1 MHGVCY
7 SANTWADSMMTDAK
21 SPEKTGQEATTIT
34 ADVAIV
40 GGGLAGS
47 IATAVLTRA
56 GYRVAL
62 IDKRAVYP
70 EEFRVEK
77 LAGQQVEILR
87 RLGLLD
93 AFAKTACSFDAVLN
107 VRRGKVVDVSRG
119 ASYGLHYAPL
129 VAIARRLIAD
139 PSCLI
144 VDQVLNITASDHLQ
158 QITLA
163 SGNRVEARVA
173 ILATGMAGAIPY
185 ALGIKRRVLVER
197 HSLAFGFTIAP
208 ADGTEFAFPALT
220 SYGERTVDGI
230 DYLSVFPVPGGMR
243 ANLFMF
249 RDPNDPI
256 MREIRREPKSTL
268 LRLMPGLRQ
277 HLGDF
282 KVTDRV
288 QNWVMDLA
296 NVEGHLQPGI
306 VLIGDAFQTS
316 CPAAGTGVSRL
327 LVDVERLCTV
337 YLPEWLKTDG
347 MGTEK
352 ISAFYSDCDKIASDE
367 RAFRMAHFRRALTSG
382 AGMQWDLRRRLHF
395 LRRSLRHHLD
405 SISPGWTTRVKE
417 MLRA

>member
-1 MHGVCY
+1 MTTTEA
-7 SANTWADSMMTDAK
+7 SLTENTGW
-21 SPEKTGQEATTIT
+21 EAEPIV

-47 IATAVLTRA
+47 LAAAVLTRA
-56 GYRVAL
+56 GYRIAL

-70 EEFRVEK
+70 DEFRVEK
-77 LAGQQVEILR
+77 LGGQQVDILR

-93 AFAKTACSFDAVLN
+93 AFASEGSAFDTTLN
-107 VRRGKVVDVSRG
+107 IRRGRIVDVSRTL
-119 ASYGLHYAPL
+119 SYGLHYAPM

-139 PSCLI
+139 PTSLI
-144 VDQVLNITASDHLQ
+144 VDQVLKITSSNNLQ
-158 QITLA
+158 RVTLA
-163 SGNRVEARVA
+163 SGNEVAARLV
-173 ILATGMAGAIPY
+173 ILATGMAGAVPY
-185 ALGIKRRVLVER
+185 SLGVKRRVIVER

-208 ADGTEFAFPALT
+208 ADDAGFAFPALT
-220 SYGERTVDGI
+220 SYGEQTADGI
-230 DYLSVFPVPGGMR
+230 DYLSIFPIPGGGMR

-268 LRLMPGLRQ
+268 LRLIPGLRPY
-277 HLGDF
+277 LGDF

-288 QNWVMDLA
+288 QSWVMDLA
-296 NVEGHLQPGI
+296 KVEGHLQPGV

-337 YLPEWLKTDG
+337 HLPEWLKTDG

-352 ISAFYSDCDKIASDE
+352 ITAFYADRDKVASDE
-367 RAFRMAHFRRALTSG
+367 RAFRAAHFRQALTAD
-382 AGMQWDLRRRLHF
+382 AGVRWDLRRRLHF
-395 LRRSLRHHLD
+395 LRRNLRHRVD
-405 SISPGWTTRVKE
+405 AIRPGWTTRLAG

>member
-1 MHGVCY
+1 MTTTEA
-7 SANTWADSMMTDAK
+7 SLTENTGW
-21 SPEKTGQEATTIT
+21 EAEPIV

-47 IATAVLTRA
+47 LAAAVLTRA
-56 GYRVAL
+56 GYRIAL

-70 EEFRVEK
+70 DEFRVEK
-77 LAGQQVEILR
+77 LGGQQVDILR

-93 AFAKTACSFDAVLN
+93 AFASEGSAFDTTLN
-107 VRRGKVVDVSRG
+107 IRRGRIVDVSRTL
-119 ASYGLHYAPL
+119 SYGLHYAPM

-139 PSCLI
+139 PTSLI
-144 VDQVLNITASDHLQ
+144 VDQVLKITSSNNLQ
-158 QITLA
+158 RVTLA
-163 SGNRVEARVA
+163 SGNEVVARLV
-173 ILATGMAGAIPY
+173 ILATGMAGAVPY
-185 ALGIKRRVLVER
+185 SLGVKRRVIVER

-208 ADGTEFAFPALT
+208 ADDAGFAFPALT
-220 SYGERTVDGI
+220 SYGEQTADGI
-230 DYLSVFPVPGGMR
+230 DYLSIFPIPGGGMR

-268 LRLMPGLRQ
+268 LRLIPGLRPY
-277 HLGDF
+277 LGDF

-288 QNWVMDLA
+288 QSWVMDLA
-296 NVEGHLQPGI
+296 KVEGHLQPGV

-337 YLPEWLKTDG
+337 HLPEWLKTDG

-352 ISAFYSDCDKIASDE
+352 IAAFYADRDKVASDE
-367 RAFRMAHFRRALTSG
+367 RAFRAAHFRQALTAD
-382 AGMQWDLRRRLHF
+382 AGVRWDLRRRLHF
-395 LRRSLRHHLD
+395 LRRNLRHRVD
-405 SISPGWTTRVKE
+405 AIRPGWTTRLAG

>member
-1 MHGVCY
+1 MTTTEA
-7 SANTWADSMMTDAK
+7 SLTENTGW
-21 SPEKTGQEATTIT
+21 EAEPIV

-47 IATAVLTRA
+47 LAAAVLTRA
-56 GYRVAL
+56 GYRIAL

-70 EEFRVEK
+70 DEFRVEK
-77 LAGQQVEILR
+77 LGGQQVDILR

-93 AFAKTACSFDAVLN
+93 AFASEGSAFDTTLN
-107 VRRGKVVDVSRG
+107 IRRGRIVDVSRTL
-119 ASYGLHYAPL
+119 SYGLHYAPM

-139 PSCLI
+139 PTSLI
-144 VDQVLNITASDHLQ
+144 VDQVLKITSSNNLQ
-158 QITLA
+158 RVTLA
-163 SGNRVEARVA
+163 SGNEVVARLV
-173 ILATGMAGAIPY
+173 ILATGMAGAVPY
-185 ALGIKRRVLVER
+185 SLGVKRRVIVER

-208 ADGTEFAFPALT
+208 ADDAGFAFPALT
-220 SYGERTVDGI
+220 SYGEQTADGI
-230 DYLSVFPVPGGMR
+230 DYLSIFPIPGGGMR

-268 LRLMPGLRQ
+268 LRLIPGLRQ
-277 HLGDF
+277 YLGDF

-288 QNWVMDLA
+288 QSWVMDLA
-296 NVEGHLQPGI
+296 KVEGHLQPGV

-337 YLPEWLKTDG
+337 HLPEWLKTDG

-352 ISAFYSDCDKIASDE
+352 IAAFYADRDKVASDE
-367 RAFRMAHFRRALTSG
+367 RAFRAAHFRQALTAD
-382 AGMQWDLRRRLHF
+382 AGVRWDLRRRLHF
-395 LRRSLRHHLD
+395 LRRNLRHRVD
-405 SISPGWTTRVKE
+405 AIQPGWTTRLAG

>member
-1 MHGVCY
+1 MTIN
-7 SANTWADSMMTDAK
+7 ANPTESTSGEAK
-21 SPEKTGQEATTIT
+21 TVV

-47 IATAVLTRA
+47 LAAAVLTRA
-56 GYRVAL
+56 GYRIAL

-77 LAGQQVEILR
+77 LAGQQLDILR

-93 AFAKTACSFDAVLN
+93 AFAQDACSFDTVLN
-107 VRRGKVVDVSRG
+107 IRRGKVVDVSKG
-119 ASYGLHYAPL
+119 LSYGLHYAPI

-139 PSCLI
+139 PSSLI
-144 VDQVLNITASDHLQ
+144 VDQVLNVTPSDGLQ
-158 QITLA
+158 RLTLA
-163 SGNRVEARVA
+163 SGNQVVARLI
-173 ILATGMAGAIPY
+173 ILATGMVGALPHS
-185 ALGIKRRVLVER
+185 LGIKRRVLVER

-208 ADGTEFAFPALT
+208 ATDTEFAFPALT
-220 SYGERTVDGI
+220 SYGERTADGI
-230 DYLSVFPVPGGMR
+230 DYLSIFPVPGGMR

-268 LRLMPGLRQ
+268 LRLMPGLRS

-327 LVDVERLCTV
+327 LVDVERLCTA

-352 ISAFYSDCDKIASDE
+352 ISMFYSDREKIASDE
-367 RAFRMAHFRRALTSG
+367 RAFRMAHFRQALTSD
-382 AGMQWDLRRRLHF
+382 AGMRWDLRRRLHF
-395 LRRSLRHHLD
+395 LRRNLRHRVD
-405 SISPGWTTRVKE
+405 SIRPGWTTRIME
-417 MLRA
+417 MLRSPRLSSSGPGLQG

>member
-1 MHGVCY
+1 MTTE
-7 SANTWADSMMTDAK
+7 ANSTEGAAHEAMT
-21 SPEKTGQEATTIT
+21 IV

-47 IATAVLTRA
+47 LAAAVLTRA
-56 GYRVAL
+56 GYRIAL

-77 LAGQQVEILR
+77 LGGLQVDILR

-93 AFAKTACSFDAVLN
+93 AFAKDACPFDTVLN

-119 ASYGLHYAPL
+119 MSYGLHYAPL

-139 PSCLI
+139 PSSLI
-144 VDQVLNITASDHLQ
+144 VDQVLNITPSGGLQ
-158 QITLA
+158 RLTLA
-163 SGNRVEARVA
+163 SGNRVEARVV

-185 ALGIKRRVLVER
+185 SLGIKRRVLVER

-220 SYGERTVDGI
+220 SYGERTADGI
-230 DYLSVFPVPGGMR
+230 DYLSIFPVPGGMR

-249 RDPNDPI
+249 RDPNDPV
-256 MREIRREPKSTL
+256 MREIRREPKATL
-268 LRLMPGLRQ
+268 LRLMPGLRA

-337 YLPEWLKTDG
+337 YLPEWLKTEG

-352 ISAFYSDCDKIASDE
+352 ISMFYSDRDKVASDE
-367 RAFRMAHFRRALTSG
+367 RAFSMAHFRQALTSG
-382 AGMQWDLRRRLHF
+382 PGVRWDLRRRLHF
-395 LRRSLRHHLD
+395 LWRNLRHRVD
-405 SISPGWTTRVKE
+405 SISPGWTGRIMAT
-417 MLRA
+417 LRA

>member
-1 MHGVCY
+1 
-7 SANTWADSMMTDAK
+7 MMTNAN
-21 SPEKTGQEATTIT
+21 SPTDTGDEATIIT

-70 EEFRVEK
+70 KEFRVEK
-77 LAGQQVEILR
+77 LGGQQIEILE
-87 RLGLLD
+87 RLGLLE
-93 AFAKTACSFDAVLN
+93 AFAKEACSFDTVFN
-107 VRRGKVVDVSRG
+107 FRRGKLVDVSRG
-119 ASYGLHYAPL
+119 MSYGLHYAPL
-129 VAIARRLIAD
+129 VAIARRLIAYP
-139 PSCLI
+139 PSLI
-144 VDQVLNITASDHLQ
+144 VDQVVGITTSEDRQRL
-158 QITLA
+158 TLA
-163 SGNRVEARVA
+163 SGKRVEARVA
-173 ILATGMAGAIPY
+173 ILATGMTGAIPHM
-185 ALGIKRRVLVER
+185 LGIKRRVLVER

-208 ADGTEFAFPALT
+208 ADGAEFAFPALT
-220 SYGERTVDGI
+220 SYGERTDGI
-230 DYLSVFPVPGGMR
+230 DYLSIFPVPGGMR

-282 KVTDRV
+282 RVTDRV

-296 NVEGHLQPGI
+296 NVKGHLQPGI

-337 YLPEWLKTDG
+337 HLPEWLKTDG
-347 MGTEK
+347 MGVEK
-352 ISAFYSDCDKIASDE
+352 ISQFYSDRHKVASDQL
-367 RAFRMAHFRRALTSG
+367 AFRMAHFRRALTSG
-382 AGMQWDLRRRLHF
+382 AGMQWDLLRRVHF
-395 LRRSLRHHLD
+395 LRRNLRHHLD
-405 SISPGWTTRVKE
+405 SISPGWTARR
-417 MLRA
+417 LRA

>member
-1 MHGVCY
+1 
-7 SANTWADSMMTDAK
+7 MTTTEA
-21 SPEKTGQEATTIT
+21 SLTENAGQEATTIV

-47 IATAVLTRA
+47 LAAAVLTRA

-77 LAGQQVEILR
+77 LGGQQVDILR

-93 AFAKTACSFDAVLN
+93 AFANEGCTFDTTLN
-107 VRRGKVVDVSRG
+107 IRRGKVVDISRTVN
-119 ASYGLHYAPL
+119 YGLHYAPM

-139 PSCLI
+139 PSSLI
-144 VDQVLNITASDHLQ
+144 VDQVLKITPGDDLQ
-158 QITLA
+158 RLTLA
-163 SGNRVEARVA
+163 SGNQVVARLV

-185 ALGIKRRVLVER
+185 SLGIKRRVIVER
-197 HSLAFGFTIAP
+197 HSLALGFTIAP
-208 ADGTEFAFPALT
+208 ADGAEFAFSALT
-220 SYGERTVDGI
+220 SYGEQAADGI
-230 DYLSVFPVPGGMR
+230 DYLSIFPIRSGMR

-268 LRLMPGLRQ
+268 LRLIPGLRQ

-282 KVTDRV
+282 KVIDRV
-288 QNWVMDLA
+288 QSWVMDLA
-296 NVEGHLQPGI
+296 NVEGHLQPGV
-306 VLIGDAFQTS
+306 VLIGDSFQTS

-337 YLPEWLKTDG
+337 HLPEWLATGG

-352 ISAFYSDCDKIASDE
+352 IAAFYSDRDKIASDE
-367 RAFRMAHFRRALTSG
+367 FAFRMAHFRQALTAD
-382 AGMQWDLRRRLHF
+382 AGLRWDLRRRLHF
-395 LRRSLRHHLD
+395 LRRNLRHRVD
-405 SISPGWTTRVKE
+405 AIRPGWTGRLAG